1 MEQNTSL
8 GSVAAEA
15 KPRVRGREGWRAIVG
30 EQRASGLGVAAFC
43 RQRSIP
49 TSSFYGWRQKLLGP
63 PRRAKAG
70 VGSVSSGT
78 VDAAFVPVR
87 LAGCVS
93 SATVPELAE
102 RGEVS
107 LEVCLRGGRRLLVR
121 RGFERDLL
129 VELIGVLEGVA

>member
-15 KPRVRGREGWRAIVG
+15 KPRVRGRERWRALVG

-43 RQRSIP
+43 RQRSIA

-70 VGSVSSGT
+70 VGGT
-78 VDAAFVPVR
+78 GPDRDAAFVPVR
-87 LAGCVS
+87 LAGSVS
-93 SATVPELAE
+93 SGTVQGG

-107 LEVCLRGGRRLLVR
+107 LEVRLRGGRRLVVR
-121 RGFERDLL
+121 RGFERGLL